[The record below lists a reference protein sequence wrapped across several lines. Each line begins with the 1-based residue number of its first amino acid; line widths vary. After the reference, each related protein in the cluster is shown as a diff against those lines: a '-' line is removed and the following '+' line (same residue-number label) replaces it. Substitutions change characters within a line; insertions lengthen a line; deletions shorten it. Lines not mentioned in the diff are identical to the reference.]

1 MPEGPEVLRCGV
13 QLGNMIKG
21 KKLHELRPLSGKL
34 SRQMQPIQF
43 DLNVDDV
50 LVKGKSI
57 FVQLE
62 DGREIFSSLG
72 MSGWWYPEPDQVDE
86 EMNVYHQ
93 GKLIRA
99 SAVVARSMKHKRVE
113 LVVDGPSAFY
123 VDPRNF
129 GNMKLLDKPAAE
141 KLRAGLGVELLKPNS
156 AVDGMA
162 AVAALRA
169 QGKREIGE
177 VLLDQSVL
185 CGLGNIYRAETLYIS
200 RINPFRMTS
209 SLSAEELAR
218 IVVVA
223 AQVLNISYHLNG
235 TLVYPMKFLE
245 EHMDRQIHPTH
256 DTVMG
261 PMVYGRGQ
269 DLFGNPVNKSSSAGR
284 TLWWVPSI
292 QI

>member
-1 MPEGPEVLRCGV
+1 
-13 QLGNMIKG
+13 MIKG

-34 SRQMQPIQF
+34 SRQMQPIRF

-99 SAVVARSMKHKRVE
+99 SAVVASSMKHKRVE

-129 GNMKLLDKPAAE
+129 GNMKLLDKSAAE

-156 AVDGMA
+156 AVNGMA

-218 IVVVA
+218 IVIVA

-256 DTVMG
+256 DRVMG

-269 DLFGNPVNKSSSAGR
+269 DLFGNPVNRSSSAGR